1 MDIARF
7 HVKAMF
13 HNSVFSVEKYLAIDN
28 SAYICYEWSRLETPT
43 SEMLRTEIGF
53 ERDVNRLY
61 RLFSTVT
68 RFTTFWNLTENT
80 PYDYFIKVIGL
91 SRYYYYRFAQFNLRS
106 QYTEL
111 EGLVDLDEELALF
124 SVMPIVEDYDD
135 NVANPF
141 KNMISRHSVCV
152 DAELLAFQR
161 SEDAI
166 KHREINDMN
175 IKFVKP
181 DYNVLS

>member
-1 MDIARF
+1 MDVARF
-7 HVKAMF
+7 HIKAMF
-13 HNSVFSVEKYLAIDN
+13 HNSVFSVDKYLAIDN
-28 SAYICYEWSRLETPT
+28 SAYICYEWARLETPT
-43 SEMLRTEIGF
+43 SEVARTEIGF
-53 ERDVNRLY
+53 KRDVERLY

-68 RFTTFWNLTENT
+68 CFTTFWNLTENT
-80 PYDYFIKVIGL
+80 SYDYFIKVIEL

-111 EGLVDLDEELALF
+111 ASLVDLDEELALF
-124 SVMPIVEDYDD
+124 SVMPVVEDHDD
-135 NVANPF
+135 NVVNPF
-141 KNMISRHSVCV
+141 KGMISRHSVCV
-152 DAELLAFQR
+152 DAEALAFRR

-181 DYNVLS
+181 DYYVLP